1 VDEQTADALLM
12 LVADEAS
19 PATAAAAPDNVPPPL
34 AHAGGADGGAQLV
47 VVARGG
53 ADGADAYINPTDAA
67 QRLFEVIDRDGNGEL
82 TRAEVIRTIRDAA
95 RSNNT
100 ALLGEMRDLLGL
112 PPSIHQEDES
122 HVIFER
128 GIVGG

>member
-1 VDEQTADALLM
+1 MHSGSILTR
-12 LVADEAS
+12 
-19 PATAAAAPDNVPPPL
+19 NVPRNLGPWKL
-34 AHAGGADGGAQLV
+34 FASGADGAQLV